1 MLGTPPH
8 QPCGVWS
15 VVLPPVSNG
24 YNTTKGCRSLGYR
37 FVHDEVVDNAAY
49 HPDLRSR
56 LSSAGSQL
64 PYWEIKLEA
73 AAAPILSDSGAEL
86 RYHDRVAEPSSATI
100 MDIVSE
106 TTIKESCAWC
116 SGFGPGSCVPSRR
129 SSQEGYTLRFLG
141 CEVSLERSPRRLRE
155 FLLV

>member
-37 FVHDEVVDNAAY
+37 FAYDDVVGNTAH

-56 LSSAGSQL
+56 LCSAGSQL
-64 PYWEIKLEA
+64 PNWEKYRRRLR
-73 AAAPILSDSGAEL
+73 PQDSGAEL

-116 SGFGPGSCVPSRR
+116 SGFGPGS
-129 SSQEGYTLRFLG
+129 
-141 CEVSLERSPRRLRE
+141 
-155 FLLV
+155 